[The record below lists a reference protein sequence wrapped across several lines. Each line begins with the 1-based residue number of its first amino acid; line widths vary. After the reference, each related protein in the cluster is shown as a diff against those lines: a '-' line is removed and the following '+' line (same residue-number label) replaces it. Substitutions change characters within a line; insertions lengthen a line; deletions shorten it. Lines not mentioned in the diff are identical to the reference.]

1 MPKAGPKAPRAVD
14 GYVGIA
20 LIRAHRAFR
29 QSGEWKLARLGLRL
43 GQDLILF
50 QLAAQEALSQIG
62 LAERLGV
69 EQATISIMLR
79 RMEKAGFVRRR
90 TDRADARVTRVSA
103 TRKGLSLVAPVHRL
117 WREQERNLLNG
128 LTDEDQRTLGKLLTR
143 VRANLE
149 SRRTAHD
156 GRAKNVYGDEG

>member
-1 MPKAGPKAPRAVD
+1 MPKSGGRTQNGIE

-20 LIRAHRAFR
+20 LIRAQRAFR
-29 QSGEWKLARLGLRL
+29 QSGERKLARLGLRL
-43 GQDLILF
+43 GQELILL
-50 QLAAQEALSQIG
+50 QLAVHEALSQIG

-79 RMEKAGFVRRR
+79 RMEKAGLVQRR
-90 TDRADARVTRVSA
+90 TDQADARVTRVCA
-103 TRKGLSLVAPVHRL
+103 TRKGRSLVAPVQRL
-117 WREQERNLLNG
+117 WRKQEHELLKG

-149 SRRTAHD
+149 SRRTARD
-156 GRAKNVYGDEG
+156 GRA

>member
-1 MPKAGPKAPRAVD
+1 MPRAGQRTPNGGE
-14 GYVGIA
+14 GYVGVA

-29 QSGEWKLARLGLRL
+29 QSGERKLARLGLRL
-43 GQDLILF
+43 GQELILL
-50 QLAAQEALSQIG
+50 QLAAQDALSQSR

-79 RMEKAGFVRRR
+79 RMEKTGLVRRR
-90 TDRADARVTRVSA
+90 TDQTDARVTRVHA
-103 TRKGLSLVAPVHRL
+103 TRKGRSLVAPVHRL
-117 WREQERNLLNG
+117 WREQEHDLLKG
-128 LTDEDQRTLGKLLTR
+128 LTDKDKRTLGTLLTR

-156 GRAKNVYGDEG
+156 GRE

>member
-1 MPKAGPKAPRAVD
+1 MPNAGRKTPKPID

-43 GQDLILF
+43 GQELILF
-50 QLAAQEALSQIG
+50 QLAAHEAISQIG

-103 TRKGLSLVAPVHRL
+103 TRKGRSLAAPMQRL
-117 WREQERNLLNG
+117 WREQERNLLKG
-128 LTDEDQRTLGKLLTR
+128 LTDEERRTLAKLLTR
-143 VRANLE
+143 VRDNME

-156 GRAKNVYGDEG
+156 GRA

>member
-1 MPKAGPKAPRAVD
+1 MPRAGRRTPNAIE

-29 QSGEWKLARLGLRL
+29 LSGERKLARLGLRL
-43 GQDLILF
+43 GQEMILLL
-50 QLAAQEALSQIG
+50 LAAHEALSQRR

-79 RMEKAGFVRRR
+79 RMEKAGLVRRR
-90 TDRADARVTRVSA
+90 TDQADARVTRVCA
-103 TRKGLSLVAPVHRL
+103 TRKGRSLVAPIQRL
-117 WREQERNLLNG
+117 WREQERNLLKG
-128 LTDEDQRTLGKLLTR
+128 LTDEDKQTLEKLLTR
-143 VRANLE
+143 VRANLG

-156 GRAKNVYGDEG
+156 GRA

>member
-1 MPKAGPKAPRAVD
+1 LRENVSMPKAGRRTPQAIE

-29 QSGEWKLARLGLRL
+29 QNGERKLARLGLRL
-43 GQDLILF
+43 GQELILL
-50 QLAAQEALSQIG
+50 QLAAHEALSQIG

-69 EQATISIMLR
+69 EQATISIILR
-79 RMEKAGFVRRR
+79 RMEKAGLVRRR
-90 TDRADARVTRVSA
+90 TDQADARVMRVCA
-103 TRKGLSLVAPVHRL
+103 TRKGRSLVPPVQRF
-117 WREQERNLLNG
+117 WREQERNLLEG
-128 LTDEDQRTLGKLLTR
+128 LTDEDQRTLGKLLAR

-156 GRAKNVYGDEG
+156 GRA